1 MNKKVLAVISLTA
14 LAFYINRQL
23 EKAKNIMFS
32 ILKIKPNLSEVSYY
46 NFEKLPLDAKIKLSN
61 PTDLQIKIN
70 SLNVQLLYK
79 GVVLTTAFKTDL
91 IEIKAKG
98 ETIINLTLLIDI
110 VNLSA
115 NIRDLIQAFFE
126 GSGTEIKIKGF
137 IDTNIGRIQLNELY
151 KF

>member
-1 MNKKVLAVISLTA
+1 MDKRLLTIIGFTA
-14 LAFYINRQL
+14 LALYINQQIERGKQ
-23 EKAKNIMFS
+23 IMFK
-32 ILKIKPNLSEVSYY
+32 ILKIKPVLSDITLYG
-46 NFEKLPLDAKIKLSN
+46 FEKLPIEAKIRLTN
-61 PTDLQIKIN
+61 PTDLTIKIN

-98 ETIINLTLLIDI
+98 ETIINLNLLIDI
-110 VNLSA
+110 LNLSA
-115 NIRDLIQAFFE
+115 NIKDLIAKFLE

-137 IDTNIGRIQLNELY
+137 IDTNIGRLQLNEIY